1 MYEEAVQESLFG
13 PDSWCGRTSSGRS
26 AQTRETTSGPSS
38 KRRSESQTRTRPT
51 FHCLQRESG
60 RWLTAGM
67 GMDGPSP
74 TEYSTRSFGE
84 CPSDAVESRLSQ
96 ILEDTPHPKY
106 SLSAKACAGIVK
118 RVEQKGR
125 NIDARLKVAIIM
137 QAGDLYMKTTGRI
150 ADSEVP

>member
-13 PDSWCGRTSSGRS
+13 PDSWCGRTSSEPL
-26 AQTRETTSGPSS
+26 AQKRAKTSRPSS
-38 KRRSESQTRTRPT
+38 KKQSESRNRTRPT
-51 FHCLQRESG
+51 FHCLQRGSG

-74 TEYSTRSFGE
+74 TEFSTHSFGE

-106 SLSAKACAGIVK
+106 SLSAKACAGILRRAERRGK
-118 RVEQKGR
+118 KLPPELEAALIRQSQE
-125 NIDARLKVAIIM
+125 A
-137 QAGDLYMKTTGRI
+137 
-150 ADSEVP
+150 